1 MTDGPTR
8 RPKTQ
13 RKKDDMTAALATG
26 GRSRALNSKTF
37 QETFELLVDNIG
49 RVIKGKQEAIRL
61 ILTANLAEGHVL
73 LEDLPGTGKTVLA
86 RSIAQTID
94 ADTRRV
100 QCTPDLLPS
109 DITGSSVIN
118 MTSREFV
125 FRPGP
130 VFTNIL
136 LADEVNRATPKT
148 QSALLEAMQER
159 RVSVDGVTH
168 MLPKPFLLIA
178 TQNPIELAGTFPL
191 PEAQLDRF
199 LFKISLGYPDVAA
212 EIEVMDA
219 NSSNQAID
227 ALKPVCSIDEVIA
240 MQEWPKGVGV
250 APQIKQY
257 IAEICHAT
265 RVDPSLQLPASPRA
279 SLALLYASRVV
290 AASQG
295 REDVIPDDVQSILQ
309 PVLAHRLALTPDAEL
324 RDDTIEKVIERTT
337 SRVKPPLIGR
347 G

>member
-1 MTDGPTR
+1 M
-8 RPKTQ
+8 
-13 RKKDDMTAALATG
+13 
-26 GRSRALNSKTF
+26 NSQVF
-37 QETFELLVDNIG
+37 QETYERIAGNIEK
-49 RVIKGKQEAIRL
+49 VIKGKPEAIRL
-61 ILTANLAEGHVL
+61 VLTAILAEGHVL
-73 LEDLPGTGKTVLA
+73 LEDLPGTGKTMLA
-86 RSIAQTID
+86 RSIAQTIN
-94 ADTRRV
+94 ADTSRV

-109 DITGSSVIN
+109 DITGSSVVN

-168 MLPKPFLLIA
+168 VLPQPFLLIA

-199 LFKISLGYPDVAA
+199 MFKISLGYPSLAA

-219 NSSNQAID
+219 NSSAQAVES
-227 ALKPVCSIDEVIA
+227 LKPACELDEVIA
-240 MQEWPKGVGV
+240 LQEWPKGVDV
-250 APQIKQY
+250 APQIKEY
-257 IAEICHAT
+257 IALICQAT
-265 RVDPSLQLPASPRA
+265 RQDPSLQLPASPRA

-290 AASQG
+290 AAAQG
-295 REDVIPDDVQSILQ
+295 REDVIPDDVQQVLQ

-324 RDDTIEKVIERTT
+324 RDDTIEKVIERVT
-337 SRVKPPLIGR
+337 SRVKPPLLSR
-347 G
+347 

>member
-1 MTDGPTR
+1 MTD
-8 RPKTQ
+8 PKEDT
-13 RKKDDMTAALATG
+13 MTEALAIERT
-26 GRSRALNSKTF
+26 SRGLNSKTF
-37 QETFELLVDNIG
+37 QETFEGVANNIE
-49 RVIKGKQEAIRL
+49 RVIKGKGPAIRL
-61 ILTANLAEGHVL
+61 VLTAILAEGHVL

-118 MTSREFV
+118 MTTREFV

-168 MLPKPFLLIA
+168 LLPRPFLLIA

-199 LFKISLGYPDVAA
+199 LFKISLGYPDLAA

-219 NSSNQAID
+219 NSSSQAVD
-227 ALKPVCSIDEVIA
+227 SLKPVCTLDEVIA
-240 MQEWPKGVGV
+240 LQEWPKGVQV
-250 APQIKQY
+250 APQIKEY
-257 IAEICHAT
+257 IGQICQAT
-265 RVDPSLQLPASPRA
+265 RVDPSLQLPASTRA

-290 AASQG
+290 AAAQG
-295 REDVIPDDVQSILQ
+295 REDVIPDDVQQILG
-309 PVLAHRLALTPDAEL
+309 PVLAHRIALTPDAEL
-324 RDDTIEKVIERTT
+324 RDDTIEKVIERIT
-337 SRVKPPLIGR
+337 SRVKPPLMAR